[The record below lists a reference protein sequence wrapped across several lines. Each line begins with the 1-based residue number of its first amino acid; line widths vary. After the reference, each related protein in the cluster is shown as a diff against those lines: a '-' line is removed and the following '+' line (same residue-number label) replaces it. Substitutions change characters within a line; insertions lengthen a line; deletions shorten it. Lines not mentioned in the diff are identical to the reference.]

1 MIVSQRPMMLK
12 GAMDLWKLVEE
23 QEVVSWGE
31 THSIEHY
38 VETLKKVVEDLS
50 TQNNLLTSFHY
61 QIIEKVIISTIITII
76 PLILTPFYGQIN
88 QLVEV
93 DLVTEYSKWKE
104 TVKEIKKIILQVEER
119 GFQNMH
125 TWIGDISK
133 QLAKI
138 LEKQYILSLD
148 KLHLYL
154 PEIPADLVYRN
165 SELQFSPSEAE
176 LKNRY
181 EQQMQRFL
189 DIPKGFYTMFEFGT
203 NVFHEIVER

>member
-154 PEIPADLVYRN
+154 PEIHADLVYRN